1 MLLRRLDI
9 PKRLDLI
16 KSEDIPC
23 PSFSYES
30 LAGLSYLHGL
40 TSYPARAQS
49 ARAFSVAAGCWAL
62 AVMPICVTPS
72 KLMGPRGQQA

>member
-16 KSEDIPC
+16 KSEDIPY

-40 TSYPARAQS
+40 TSYS
-49 ARAFSVAAGCWAL
+49 DTAL
-62 AVMPICVTPS
+62 SDTKRITMLNEQT
-72 KLMGPRGQQA
+72 

>member
-9 PKRLDLI
+9 PERLDLV

-40 TSYPARAQS
+40 TSYS
-49 ARAFSVAAGCWAL
+49 DTAL
-62 AVMPICVTPS
+62 SDTKRMTM
-72 KLMGPRGQQA
+72 LNEQT